1 MLPFRLRK
9 ELPLPPYLTQEPP
22 WFTFLV
28 HPRDFEDL
36 WVVPGA
42 ALIDEHSATEAE
54 FREKML
60 SLPPT
65 VIGDVRFGF
74 SPVHGEVVGVLCM
87 PDEILHLKG
96 RRGIIEAVEVAVG
109 RGTPV
114 IGLGALT
121 SPATRGGA
129 ALVPLVPR
137 GVTITTGN
145 AYTAAVAYHN
155 VMQGIGAL
163 GDSGPVRVAVVG
175 CTGSVGVAT
184 ARLLDREGLDLILI
198 GRSQQRVHRELPDLA
213 PRSMVSEQR
222 SDVAGADVV
231 LLLTGDPAA
240 TIEPDMPQPG
250 SIVLDLAHPF
260 NILPQRFGEFWA
272 RDIRVAQ
279 GGLVDIP
286 GYSNT
291 AELRLPDRH
300 CTLACLAETYLF
312 AREGIREHSVG
323 HASVDLAIE
332 LEDIAGRYGVEPR
345 KLELDGW
352 KAPSDPLAGRVAVA
366 ARVR

>member
-1 MLPFRLRK
+1 V
-9 ELPLPPYLTQEPP
+9 PPYLTQEPP

-42 ALIDEHSATEAE
+42 ALVDQHSTSDAE
-54 FREKML
+54 FQEKML

-74 SPVHGEVVGVLCM
+74 APVHGEVVAVLCM
-87 PDEILHLKG
+87 PDEILHLRG
-96 RRGIIEAVEVAVG
+96 RQGIIEAVEVAVG

-121 SPATRGGA
+121 APATRGGA
-129 ALVPLVPR
+129 ALLPLVPR
-137 GVTITTGN
+137 GVTVTTGN
-145 AYTAAVAYHN
+145 AYTAAIAFRN
-155 VMQGIGAL
+155 AMEAISELNQ
-163 GDSGPVRVAVVG
+163 SGPVRVAVVG

-184 ARLLDREGLDLILI
+184 ARLLDRAGLDLILI
-198 GRSQQRVHRELPDLA
+198 GRSKHRVNRELPDVA
-213 PRSMVSEQR
+213 PRATVSEQR
-222 SDVAGADVV
+222 DDIAGADVV
-231 LLLTGDPAA
+231 LLLTGDPTAQL
-240 TIEPDMPQPG
+240 EPGMPRPG
-250 SIVLDLAHPF
+250 SIVIDLAHPF
-260 NILPQRFGEFWA
+260 NIPPRRFGEFQA

-279 GGLVDIP
+279 GGLVEIP
-286 GYSNT
+286 GYSST

-323 HASVDLAIE
+323 HASVELAIE
-332 LEDIAGRYGVEPR
+332 LEDIADRYGVGPR
-345 KLELDGW
+345 KLDLDGW
-352 KAPSDPLAGRVAVA
+352 KPPAAPVAGRMIA
-366 ARVR
+366 AAPAG

>member
-1 MLPFRLRK
+1 M
-9 ELPLPPYLTQEPP
+9 PPYLTHQPP

-28 HPRDFEDL
+28 HPRDFQDL
-36 WVVPGA
+36 WAVPGA
-42 ALIDEHSATEAE
+42 ALVREHSASEAE
-54 FREKML
+54 FHEKML

-87 PDEILHLKG
+87 PWEILHLKG
-96 RRGIIEAVEVAVG
+96 RRGIVEAVEVAVG

-129 ALVPLVPR
+129 SLVPLVPR
-137 GVTITTGN
+137 GVTVTTGN
-145 AYTAAVAYHN
+145 AYTAAVAYRN
-155 VMQGIGAL
+155 AMEAL
-163 GDSGPVRVAVVG
+163 SALSDRSSCRVAVVG

-184 ARLLDREGLDLILI
+184 ARLLDRAGLDLILI
-198 GRSQQRVHRELPDLA
+198 GRAEQRVHRELPDLA
-213 PRSMVSEQR
+213 PRSRVSADR
-222 SDVAGADVV
+222 RDVGDADVV

-240 TIEPDMPQPG
+240 QLEPDMMRPG

-260 NILPQRFGEFWA
+260 NIPPVRFGEFRA
-272 RDIRVAQ
+272 RDVRVTQA
-279 GGLVDIP
+279 GLVDIP
-286 GYSNT
+286 GYSST
-291 AELRLPDRH
+291 TELRLPDRH

-323 HASVDLAIE
+323 HASVELALE
-332 LEDIAGRYGVEPR
+332 LEDIAGRYGVGPR
-345 KLELDGW
+345 ALDLGSEASPRP
-352 KAPSDPLAGRVAVA
+352 APKPAPRRTAVA
-366 ARVR
+366 APAG

>member
-1 MLPFRLRK
+1 M
-9 ELPLPPYLTQEPP
+9 PPYLTQEPP
-22 WFTFLV
+22 WFTFVV

-42 ALIDEHSATEAE
+42 ALIDQHSTSEDE

-74 SPVHGEVVGVLCM
+74 SPVHGEVVAVMCM
-87 PDEILHLKG
+87 PDEIMHLRG
-96 RRGIIEAVEVAVG
+96 RSGIVDAVEVAVG

-121 SPATRGGA
+121 APATRGGRT
-129 ALVPLVPR
+129 LVPLVPR

-145 AYTAAVAYHN
+145 AYTAVVAYRN
-155 VMQGIGAL
+155 VMEAIGAL
-163 GDSGPVRVAVVG
+163 GSSGPVRVAVVG

-198 GRSQQRVHRELPDLA
+198 GRSEQRVHRELPELA
-213 PRSMVSEQR
+213 PKSIVSDSRQ
-222 SDVAGADVV
+222 DVAGAHIVV
-231 LLLTGDPAA
+231 LLTGDPTAR
-240 TIEPDMPQPG
+240 IEPDVPRPG

-260 NILPQRFGEFWA
+260 NIPTRRFGEFLA

-286 GYSNT
+286 GYSST
-291 AELRLPDRH
+291 AQLRLPDGR

-323 HASVDLAIE
+323 QASVELAIE
-332 LEDIAGRYGVEPR
+332 LEDIADRYGVGPR
-345 KLELDGW
+345 LLG
-352 KAPSDPLAGRVAVA
+352 LAGDNVPSSLGVRSAAVA
-366 ARVR
+366 APAH

>member
-1 MLPFRLRK
+1 M
-9 ELPLPPYLTQEPP
+9 PPYLTQEPP
-22 WFTFLV
+22 WFTFVV

-36 WVVPGA
+36 RVVPGA
-42 ALIDEHSATEAE
+42 ALIDEHSTSQAE

-74 SPVHGEVVGVLCM
+74 APVHGEVVAVMCM
-87 PDEILHLKG
+87 PDEIMHVKG
-96 RRGIIEAVEVAVG
+96 RAGIVEAVEVAVG

-121 SPATRGGA
+121 SPATRGGRT
-129 ALVPLVPR
+129 LVPLVPR

-145 AYTAAVAYHN
+145 AYTAVVGYRNAMEA
-155 VMQGIGAL
+155 IAAL
-163 GDSGPVRVAVVG
+163 GSSGPVRVAVVG

-184 ARLLDREGLDLILI
+184 ARLLDREGLDLILV
-198 GRSQQRVHRELPDLA
+198 GRSEQRVHRELPELA
-213 PRSMVSEQR
+213 PTSTVSDDVR
-222 SDVAGADVV
+222 DVAGADVV
-231 LLLTGDPAA
+231 LLLTGDPTARL
-240 TIEPDMPQPG
+240 EPDMPRPG
-250 SIVLDLAHPF
+250 SIVLDLAHPY
-260 NILPQRFGEFWA
+260 NIPTRRFAEYAA

-286 GYSNT
+286 GYSST
-291 AELRLPDRH
+291 AQLRLPDGQ

-323 HASVDLAIE
+323 QASVELAVE
-332 LEDIAGRYGVEPR
+332 LEDIADRYGVAPR
-345 KLELDGW
+345 LLGLAGK
-352 KAPSDPLAGRVAVA
+352 KAPSGSAAERVAVA
-366 ARVR
+366 APVR